1 MIRFDEDAYDQDEFE
16 DDVEEQMQEL
26 VKYILL

>member
-26 VKYILL
+26 VKYIL